1 MKRLISVRRFSVF
14 CLKDLKN
21 FRGKK
26 LHRLPETEGNLS
38 RSLEPALCMVSLE
51 SVAGEMFPCQIQ
63 GSVAE
68 ASGFQSLCLKEARK
82 EEENFI
88 ES

>member
-1 MKRLISVRRFSVF
+1 
-14 CLKDLKN
+14 
-21 FRGKK
+21 
-26 LHRLPETEGNLS
+26 
-38 RSLEPALCMVSLE
+38 MVSLE
-51 SVAGEMFPCQIQ
+51 SVAGEMLPCQIQ